1 MKTLTES
8 IPTVFNPETAFI
20 LSLQNAKD
28 KPNRVD
34 EAFTPHRFAL
44 PTEDRFAERGIP
56 QSAIHD

>member
-1 MKTLTES
+1 MKTFTES

-20 LSLQNAKD
+20 LSLQNTDD
-28 KPNRVD
+28 KPNCVD
-34 EAFTPHRFAL
+34 ESFTPHRFAP